1 MKSEDG
7 LKDILKVIKSRA
19 SSDFSCMHPMS
30 KDDFIQEYSSEVMNE
45 VFKYYEEQY
54 EVAREKYQDWRDSH
68 YGG

>member
-1 MKSEDG
+1 MKGEDSV
-7 LKDILKVIKSRA
+7 KDVLKVIKSRA
-19 SSDFSCMHPMS
+19 SSDFSCMHAMS
-30 KDDFIQEYSSEVMNE
+30 KEEFAKEYGSEVIDA

>member
-7 LKDILKVIKSRA
+7 LKDILKVIKERA

-30 KDDFIQEYSSEVMNE
+30 KDDFIKEYSSEVMDE

>member
-1 MKSEDG
+1 MKGEDG

-19 SSDFSCMHPMS
+19 SSDFSCMHLMS
-30 KDDFIQEYSSEVMNE
+30 KDDFIKEYSSEVMNE